1 MIIYHQRP
9 TYEKEYHEAVAKR
22 DERIPVYKDYCV
34 GDVVYYRGES
44 KAVVWKD
51 NSIFNF
57 YIIFEDGY
65 HTRIVDKKYVKKTI
79 SLKEDSNFEFLY

>member
-1 MIIYHQRP
+1 MIIYHPRP

-22 DERIPVYKDYCV
+22 DERITVYEDYCV
-34 GDVVYYRGES
+34 GDIVYYRGVS

-57 YIIFEDGY
+57 YIIFENSY
-65 HTRIVDKKYVKKTI
+65 HSRIVDKKYVKKTI

>member
-1 MIIYHQRP
+1 MIIYHPRP

-22 DERIPVYKDYCV
+22 DERIPVYKDYCI
-34 GDVVYYRGES
+34 GDIVYYRGTS

-57 YIIFEDGY
+57 YIILENSY
-65 HTRIVDKKYVKKTI
+65 HSRIVDKEYVEKTI
-79 SLKEDSNFEFLY
+79 SLEKDPNFEFLY